1 MLSIFT
7 FERIRLKGMLLLA
20 LPLGFACALILT
32 ISEQLIHPDQYF
44 SVVDFLQNVSVYS
57 ACTLLALLFAEQCKL
72 EGFLLKRSCSW
83 LKKVTLMLVYGG
95 LTGIAMGLVYNRWYA
110 LYGFSARARPFRLR
124 RMTTFYDSFILS
136 LSAAVT
142 EELVF
147 RLLLFTSFLWILGWL
162 FRPILTMNGFN
173 RWIPLVFAVVFSSM
187 LFGLVHGVYGFLFA
201 FGAGAT
207 LCLIFLRGGLES
219 AVLAHF
225 LANLVFFNLTY
236 LR

>member
-1 MLSIFT
+1 
-7 FERIRLKGMLLLA
+7 MLLVS
-20 LPLGFACALILT
+20 LPLGFACAVILS
-32 ISEQLIHPDQYF
+32 IAEQLIRPGESF
-44 SVVDFLQNVSVYS
+44 SGVDFLQNASVYS

-72 EGFLLKRSCSW
+72 ESFLVSRQGSW
-83 LKKVTLMLVYGG
+83 IKKGILILVYGALAG
-95 LTGIAMGLVYNRWYA
+95 VAMGLAHHRWHL
-110 LYGFSARARPFRLR
+110 LYRLNARVPFRLR
-124 RMTTFYDSFILS
+124 RMQSFYDSFVLS

-147 RLLLFTSFLWILGWL
+147 RLLLFTSFLWILGRF
-162 FRPILTMNGFN
+162 FRPIMEMNQGFN
-173 RWIPLVFAVVFSSM
+173 RWIPLVFALVFSSL
-187 LFGLVHGVYGFLFA
+187 LFGFVHGVYGFLFA
-201 FGAGAT
+201 FGAGGV